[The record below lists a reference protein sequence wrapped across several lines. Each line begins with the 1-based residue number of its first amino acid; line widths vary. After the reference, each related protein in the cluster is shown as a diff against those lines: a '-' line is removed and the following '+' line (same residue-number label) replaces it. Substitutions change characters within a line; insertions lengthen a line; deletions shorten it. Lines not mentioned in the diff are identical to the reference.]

1 MNMERK
7 EKDVLGEVSID
18 DKLYYGVNTVRAI
31 DNFRITGLT
40 ADSDHIN
47 SMTLIKKAAAAANN
61 KGGKLPAEKAE
72 AIMKACDRII
82 SGQFH
87 DQFVIDVFQ
96 AGAGTSYNMNAN
108 EVIANV
114 ALEIL
119 GKKKGDYS
127 VIHPNDHV
135 NMSQSTNDIY
145 PTMIRVTAVTK
156 AMKYLAEGQRLVD
169 SLKKKAEEFR
179 HVVKAGRTH
188 LQDAAPVTLGME
200 FSAYAYALEKDM
212 KEFKSSVEYVL
223 ELNIGGTA
231 VGTGIN
237 TSPGYLKN
245 VVSEIKKY
253 TSLDFRESRNL
264 PGIME
269 FMTDFSRLMNSTAN
283 AALDITKMANDI
295 RLMYSGP
302 GTGMHEITIPAV
314 QQGSSIMPGKVNPSI
329 AEAMNMICHSVIGSQ
344 QALNLSVQAGQFE
357 LNVMMPHIDYELNR
371 SLDIMTNGMKMFR
384 EKLIEGMTANEDVC
398 HDHLSKSFGSAA
410 LLNPYLGYDTVA
422 KIVREAL
429 TTGKSIKDLAV
440 ATGKIS
446 ESQFSEIM
454 KSGIPK

>member
-1 MNMERK
+1 MHMERK

-114 ALEIL
+114 ALEVL

-212 KEFKSSVEYVL
+212 KELRSSVEYVL

-329 AEAMNMICHSVIGSQ
+329 AEAMNMICHSVMGSQ
-344 QALNLSVQAGQFE
+344 QALNFSVQAGQFE

-371 SLDIMTNGMKMFR
+371 SLDIMTKGMKMFR
-384 EKLIEGMTANEDVC
+384 EKLIEGMTANEDIC

>member
-1 MNMERK
+1 MERK

-114 ALEIL
+114 ALEVL

-212 KEFKSSVEYVL
+212 KEFRSSVEYVL

-329 AEAMNMICHSVIGSQ
+329 AEAMNMICHSVMGSQ
-344 QALNLSVQAGQFE
+344 QALNFSVQAGQFE